1 MPRHAIVTPGF
12 ERRDER
18 GLFQEIVSGESF
30 AAVSR
35 GRMRAGAV
43 MGNHFHKRTRIF
55 FFLTS
60 GRARIQTV
68 DVETGAPDAFELS
81 EGQGVYL
88 EPGESH
94 AIRFAEESEFV
105 MLKSIPFDPAD
116 PDTYP
121 YPVPD

>member
-1 MPRHAIVTPGF
+1 MPRHAILTPGF

-18 GLFQEIVSGESF
+18 GLFQEIVNGEPF

-43 MGNHFHKRTRIF
+43 MGNHFHKRTRVL

-60 GRARIQTV
+60 GRARIKTV
-68 DVETGAPDAFELS
+68 DVETGATDAFELS
-81 EGQGVYL
+81 EGQGVHL

-94 AIRFAEESEFV
+94 AIRYIEDSDFV
-105 MLKSIPFDPAD
+105 MLKSLPYDPAE

-121 YPVPD
+121 YTIPD